1 MECEV
6 VMFLVGLT
14 VGIFVG
20 SFVTIATFALCSTA
34 KGDIDD
40 DE

>member
-1 MECEV
+1 
-6 VMFLVGLT
+6 MFLVGLM

-20 SFVTIATFALCSTA
+20 TFVTIIIFALCSTA